1 MEVNSSTDMS
11 SLFSPIFPRSRQ
23 TCQQWLARSFSGH
36 GLLKPLLLW
45 GPDPGRGV
53 ATRP

>member
-11 SLFSPIFPRSRQ
+11 SLFSLIFPR
-23 TCQQWLARSFSGH
+23 LARSSSGH